1 MSAQASTFEQHEEQ
15 QGGLMGGLV
24 RSMLLHAAI
33 VGLAI
38 GWGIWSGGKNET
50 WGDPTA
56 NPGAGFAITPVNRI
70 PMPMRQAR
78 SNPVANDAE
87 SQVAREEFDRRKQD
101 RKQKDERDA
110 IELRTE
116 RMKKTQAERAAD
128 NQRYRP
134 EERYRDNQ
142 LRTTTGQALANP
154 MYGTPGAGGVGIG
167 TGTPFGTRFA
177 AYAELLRRR
186 IAEKWRTND
195 VDAFVRDAR
204 PVTVSFEIMRNGTIQ
219 SVQIVQRSGVLTLD
233 YSAQRAVLEAAPF
246 EPLPREFSRDSATVE
261 FTFQLQR

>member
-1 MSAQASTFEQHEEQ
+1 MSAETISTVRTPTLA
-15 QGGLMGGLV
+15 GGLA
-24 RSMLLHAAI
+24 RSLMLHAVL
-33 VGLAI
+33 VGLAV
-38 GWGIWSGGKNET
+38 GWGFWTAGKSET
-50 WGDPTA
+50 WGDPNA

-70 PMPMRQAR
+70 PMPMRQGR
-78 SNPVANDAE
+78 PNPVANDAE
-87 SQVAREEFDRRKQD
+87 SQVAREEFDKRKQD
-101 RKQKDERDA
+101 RREKDERDA

-142 LRTTTGQALANP
+142 LKTTTGQALTNP

-167 TGTPFGTRFA
+167 TGTPFGTRFG

-195 VDAFVRDAR
+195 VDPYIREAR
-204 PVTVSFEIMRNGTIQ
+204 PVTVSFEILRNGTVRDI
-219 SVQIVQRSGVLTLD
+219 QIVQRSGVLSLD
-233 YSAQRAVLEAAPF
+233 YSAQRAVMEAAPF
-246 EPLPREFSRDSATVE
+246 EPLPREFARDSANVE